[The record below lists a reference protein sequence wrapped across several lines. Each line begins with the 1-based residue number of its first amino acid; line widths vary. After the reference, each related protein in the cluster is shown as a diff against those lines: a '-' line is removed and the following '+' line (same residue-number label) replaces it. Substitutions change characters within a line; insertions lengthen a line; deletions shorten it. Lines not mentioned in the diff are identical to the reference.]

1 MTPPDRSAAEDVFRS
16 CHLRCLW
23 DRDAS
28 RGGIPV
34 VALRLPP
41 ATVFDPYGIVAGRC
55 FRPPQ

>member
-1 MTPPDRSAAEDVFRS
+1 MTPPDRSASGDVFRS
-16 CHLRCLW
+16 CHLRSLW

-41 ATVFDPYGIVAGRC
+41 ATVFDPYGIDAGRC
-55 FRPPQ
+55 VRVPQ